1 MFDLDQEIGSRLR
14 QARKT
19 CGYRSARA
27 FAKEQEIPESTYSQ
41 HETGKR
47 SLNPETLL
55 RYCGC
60 LGIEPNWLLTGC
72 DNLVAA
78 GQESGSVTEVTLN
91 TSFRSTNV
99 QSVEGVSVKAAD
111 DAVSTTD
118 QSNL

>member
-1 MFDLDQEIGSRLR
+1 MSDLDQEIGSRLR

-55 RYCGC
+55 RYCSC
-60 LGIEPNWLLTGC
+60 LGIEPNWLLTGR
-72 DNLVAA
+72 DSLIAVE
-78 GQESGSVTEVTLN
+78 QEADSVTEVTLN
-91 TSFRSTNV
+91 ASLRSTNI
-99 QSVEGVSVKAAD
+99 QSVDGVSVKAAA
-111 DAVSTTD
+111 DAVSATD
-118 QSNL
+118 QSNI